1 METHVYLCI
10 CIYAHIIYV
19 YICMYI
25 LCGVRVGIRSGAG
38 VRVWLG
44 RLERGLRF
52 IRVGLRNK
60 GLEATGIRVGM
71 QLEEGVSGIANLVGQ
86 FGRGRCWLGG
96 WVGSRPSVRP
106 GGDWKFGRYFWAFW
120 GDGPTPSV
128 RFAPPRMLIMES
140 LDYLQPWGSWKIRM
154 IRIFIFRK
162 SRKSAFS

>member
-19 YICMYI
+19 YICIYIYIYI
-25 LCGVRVGIRSGAG
+25 LCGIRVGIRSGAG
-38 VRVWLG
+38 VRVRLG

-86 FGRGRCWLGG
+86 FGRVRCLLGG
-96 WVGSRPSVRP
+96 GVGSRPSVQP
-106 GGDWKFGRYFWAFW
+106 GRVGNSGGIFGHFGGMGR
-120 GDGPTPSV
+120 
-128 RFAPPRMLIMES
+128 RR
-140 LDYLQPWGSWKIRM
+140 R
-154 IRIFIFRK
+154 
-162 SRKSAFS
+162 

>member
-1 METHVYLCI
+1 MYM
-10 CIYAHIIYV
+10 
-19 YICMYI
+19 YICTHNICKYMYIYI

-38 VRVWLG
+38 VRVRLG

-86 FGRGRCWLGG
+86 FRRGRCWLGG
-96 WVGSRPSVRP
+96 GVGSRPSVRP
-106 GGDWKFGRYFWAFW
+106 GGGWKFGRYFWAFW

-128 RFAPPRMLIMES
+128 RFAPPGCLLWNLE
-140 LDYLQPWGSWKIRM
+140 YLQPRGSRKIRM

-162 SRKSAFS
+162 SGKSAFS